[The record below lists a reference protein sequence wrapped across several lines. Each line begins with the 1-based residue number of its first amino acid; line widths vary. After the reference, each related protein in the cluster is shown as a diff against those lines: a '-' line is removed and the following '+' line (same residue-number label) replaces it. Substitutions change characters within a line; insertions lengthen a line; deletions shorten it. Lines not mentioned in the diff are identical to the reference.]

1 MKNIKLKKILIL
13 VLWITVA
20 SSVVF
25 ILGFVNAQEKNT
37 KGKSLNINITN
48 QDENLFIDESD
59 IIKFL
64 KERNDSLIN
73 QPFKDIN
80 VNEIEK
86 ALNTHPAIAKAD
98 VSVDVDG
105 RVDIKITQRKPLV
118 RIMNSQGE
126 SYYIDNTAKL
136 MPLSEN
142 YAARVIVANGMIPEK
157 YSMFYTFDINE
168 IKKDS
173 VIKAASVLDDIYEAA
188 TYISSDSLLNSLI
201 QQIYVNKER
210 EMELYP
216 AVGGHKIIF
225 GTTEDMEEKFEKLK
239 VFYKEGLSSIDSWTN
254 YSIINLKYKN
264 QVVCI
269 KK

>member
-1 MKNIKLKKILIL
+1 MKKIKFRKILIL

-25 ILGFVNAQEKNT
+25 LLGFVNAQEKNV

-59 IIKFL
+59 IIAFL
-64 KERNDSLIN
+64 KGRNDSLIN
-73 QPFKDIN
+73 QRFQDIN

-105 RVDIKITQRKPLV
+105 QVDIKILQRKPIV
-118 RIMNSQGE
+118 RIMNSSGE
-126 SYYIDNTAKL
+126 SYYIDNSAKL

-142 YAARVIVANGMIPEK
+142 YAARVIIANGEIPEK
-157 YSMFYTFDINE
+157 YSMFYSMDMNKIE
-168 IKKDS
+168 KDS
-173 VIKAASVLDDIYEAA
+173 LINAASVLDDIYATA
-188 TYISSDSLLNSLI
+188 TYISSDTLLSSLI
-201 QQIYVNKER
+201 QQIYVNKEK
-210 EMELYP
+210 ELELYP

-225 GTTEDMEEKFEKLK
+225 GTAEGMEEKFEKLK
-239 VFYKEGLSSIDSWTN
+239 VFYKEGLNSIDSWTK
-254 YSIINLKYKN
+254 YSVINLKYKN